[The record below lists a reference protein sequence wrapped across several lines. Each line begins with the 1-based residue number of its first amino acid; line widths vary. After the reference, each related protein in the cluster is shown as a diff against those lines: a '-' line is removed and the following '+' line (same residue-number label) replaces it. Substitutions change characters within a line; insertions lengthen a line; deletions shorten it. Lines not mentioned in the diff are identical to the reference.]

1 MTQRYGDL
9 VEAITNVR
17 FHPVRLHEGYDMH
30 EVDDLLDA
38 VIATLGRG
46 EPVAGI
52 IAGARLSHVRLREGY
67 DIAEVDRF
75 LAELLRMADPDG
87 SNSSIV
93 PPPGA
98 PVVPEQ
104 RSRLGQFFGRR

>member
-1 MTQRYGDL
+1 VTQRYGDL

-17 FHPVRLHEGYDMH
+17 FHPVRLH
-30 EVDDLLDA
+30 
-38 VIATLGRG
+38 
-46 EPVAGI
+46 
-52 IAGARLSHVRLREGY
+52 EGY